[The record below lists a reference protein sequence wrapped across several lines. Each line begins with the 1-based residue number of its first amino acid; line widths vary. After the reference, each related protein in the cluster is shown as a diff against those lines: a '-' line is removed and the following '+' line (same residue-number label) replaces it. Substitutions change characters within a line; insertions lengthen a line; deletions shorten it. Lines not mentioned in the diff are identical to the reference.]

1 MKKILLF
8 MTVMVFAALACRI
21 PLESSTQTNAEST
34 PTEPTLETMASSTH
48 TPSPQVSTE
57 PANTPAPAF
66 EGASVFYGPIS
77 LVIPS
82 GLASGISGE
91 QFPRLE
97 GESVAP
103 WDVTPG
109 HTEITLEGYL
119 LQDKFHRPQLFV
131 YPAQAYAEQNSGA
144 FESLRRINNLLND
157 PGSPVT
163 VDQLPTVPFF
173 NAAQLFASNVQPIE
187 FQNGRGVRF
196 LTQYAQNAASAN
208 NHDLFYHFQG
218 VTGDGAYYLLAI
230 LPIAS
235 PSLAENSDPGAVLPG
250 GGIPFPDMSD
260 PGANFQGYYQSVAG
274 LLSATSPEDF
284 APTIT
289 QLDEL
294 IRSVK
299 VTP

>member
-66 EGASVFYGPIS
+66 EGAPVFYGAIS
-77 LVIPS
+77 LVIPA
-82 GLASGISGE
+82 GLTSGISGE

-109 HTEITLEGYL
+109 HTQIMLEGYL
-119 LQDKFHRPQLFV
+119 WQGKFHQPRIFV
-131 YPAQAYAEQNSGA
+131 YPAQAYAEQNPGA
-144 FESLRRINNLLND
+144 FESLRRINNFLYD
-157 PGSPVT
+157 PGAPVKD
-163 VDQLPTVPFF
+163 DQLPTVPFF
-173 NAAQLFASNVQPIE
+173 NAAQLFASNVQPID

-196 LTQYAQNAASAN
+196 LTQYAQNAAPVN
-208 NHDLFYHFQG
+208 NHELFYHFQG
-218 VTGDGAYYLLAI
+218 ITEDGAYYVIAI
-230 LPIAS
+230 LPIAV
-235 PSLAENSDPGAVLPG
+235 PFLAESSDTGTVIPD
-250 GGIPFPDMSD
+250 GGISFPDMTD
-260 PGANFQGYYQSVAG
+260 PNAEIQGYY
-274 LLSATSPEDF
+274 
-284 APTIT
+284 
-289 QLDEL
+289 
-294 IRSVK
+294 RSVTDLFNS
-299 VTP
+299 TPQDHFSPGLTNLDALIQSIQVNQ